1 MKTVSTS
8 KFTNSLDEMD
18 VDSQSSKCL
27 NEESNY
33 VIPPSYNANQ
43 SNVENDNYAVLQD
56 TRWNETDY
64 QQLNG

>member
-8 KFTNSLDEMD
+8 KFTNSLDEMG

-43 SNVENDNYAVLQD
+43 SNVENDNYAALQD